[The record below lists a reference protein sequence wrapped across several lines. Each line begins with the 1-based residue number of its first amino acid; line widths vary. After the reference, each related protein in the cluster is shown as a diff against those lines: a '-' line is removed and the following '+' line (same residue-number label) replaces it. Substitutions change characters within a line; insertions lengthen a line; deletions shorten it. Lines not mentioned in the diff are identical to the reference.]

1 MLKAMNQRQT
11 LSFCLLCGLL
21 LTACGG
27 VVDPVI
33 RAPGTGTT
41 AAPRPSDTPVAT
53 ATDEPSPTS
62 PRPTAA
68 GGPTATS
75 ILGPTRT
82 PLAEV
87 GTSTPRPNP
96 NAPRIEVFTADPA
109 YVYPGDDLTL
119 FWSIRGA
126 DTAAIYRL
134 DDLGQRNQLWNVGPD
149 GSLVVQTARNDR
161 GLAEFL
167 LTVTSGQYYV
177 EQLLAVP
184 LLCAY
189 EWFFVPEPTTCA
201 ATGAVESRQIE
212 QVFEGGRMIF
222 VEEADLVYILFAD
235 GLTPAWTSFQN
246 RYVPGTSPEQ
256 DDNFVPP
263 PDRYQ
268 PVRQLGMIWRAS
280 DPVRNRLALGLIPET
295 IYEGAFQADAE
306 PRGETIF
313 LRSADGS
320 VLQLDP
326 DGESWSI
333 IAPP

>member
-1 MLKAMNQRQT
+1 MLKVMNLRRI
-11 LSFCLLCGLL
+11 LSFCLPCALL

-33 RAPGTGTT
+33 RLPGTATT
-41 AAPRPSDTPVAT
+41 PDSRATDTPSAT
-53 ATDEPSPTS
+53 ATDQPSPT
-62 PRPTAA
+62 PPPPTDADGPTPTA
-68 GGPTATS
+68 

-82 PLAEV
+82 LPPDA
-87 GTSTPRPNP
+87 STPTPQPNP
-96 NAPRIEVFTADPA
+96 NAPRIEIFTADPA
-109 YVYPGDDLTL
+109 YVYPGNALTL
-119 FWSIRGA
+119 YWSIRGA

-149 GSLVVQTARNDR
+149 GSLVVQTSRRDR

-189 EWFFVPEPTTCA
+189 EWFFVPEPDTCA
-201 ATGAVESRQIE
+201 AAGEVEGRQIE
-212 QVFEGGRMIF
+212 QVFEGGRMIY
-222 VEEADLVYILFAD
+222 VEEADLVYVLFAD
-235 GLTPAWTSFQN
+235 GLVPAWTSFQN
-246 RYVPGTSPEQ
+246 RYIPGTSPEQ

-263 PDRYQ
+263 PERYQ

-280 DPVRNRLALGLIPET
+280 DPVRNRLALGLAPET
-295 IYEGAFQADAE
+295 VYEGAFQADAE
-306 PRGETIF
+306 PRGETMY

>member
-1 MLKAMNQRQT
+1 MLKAMSKRQT
-11 LSFCLLCGLL
+11 LSFCLLGGLFL
-21 LTACGG
+21 AACSG

-33 RAPGTGTT
+33 RAPGTPTT
-41 AAPRPSDTPVAT
+41 AAPRPSATPVVT
-53 ATDEPSPTS
+53 ATDEPSPTP
-62 PRPTAA
+62 PRPTAP

-82 PLAEV
+82 LLPEA
-87 GTSTPRPNP
+87 GTPTPRPNP

-109 YVYPGDDLTL
+109 YVYPGDSLTL

-149 GSLVVQTARNDR
+149 GSLVVRTARNDR
-161 GLAEFL
+161 GMAEFL
-167 LTVTSGQYYV
+167 LTVTSGQFYV

-189 EWFFVPEPTTCA
+189 QWFFVPEPETCA
-201 ATGAVESRQIE
+201 ATGVVESRQIE

-222 VEEADLVYILFAD
+222 VEEADLVYVLFAD
-235 GLTPAWTSFQN
+235 GLNPAWTSFQN
-246 RYVPGTSPEQ
+246 RYVPGQSPEQ

-268 PVRQLGMIWRAS
+268 PARQLGMIWRAS
-280 DPVRNRLALGLIPET
+280 DPVRNRLALGIAPET

-326 DGESWSI
+326 DGESWGI